1 MTRRPDPGRLA
12 DPSRDA
18 ERGGLRDVP
27 RFSWMAASVGVG
39 GFWGLVGYTI
49 LWEGEPVQ
57 VNRSFVESAAGI
69 LLLLPVR
76 LVIWSIHL
84 AEELAGRTFDLSRS
98 YLWIGFVASVVGA
111 AIVATGFRLARGLMG
126 RATRAGPPRPRRR

>member
-1 MTRRPDPGRLA
+1 MTRRPDPGDLA
-12 DPSRDA
+12 DSSSDA
-18 ERGGLRDVP
+18 GRGLRDDVP
-27 RFSWMAASVGVG
+27 GFSWVAASAGVG

-57 VNRSFVESAAGI
+57 VNRAFVESAAGT
-69 LLLLPVR
+69 LVLLPVR

-98 YLWIGFVASVVGA
+98 YLWIGFVASIVGA
-111 AIVATGFRLARGLMG
+111 ALAVTAFLLARAIMA
-126 RATRAGPPRPRRR
+126 RATRAGPPRPGRR

>member
-1 MTRRPDPGRLA
+1 MTRRPDPGGLA
-12 DPSRDA
+12 GSSSDAGRGIRD
-18 ERGGLRDVP
+18 DVP
-27 RFSWMAASVGVG
+27 GFSWVAASAGLG

-57 VNRSFVESAAGI
+57 VNRAFVESAAGT
-69 LLLLPVR
+69 LVLLPVR

-98 YLWIGFVASVVGA
+98 YLWIGFVASIIGA
-111 AIVATGFRLARGLMG
+111 ALAVTAILLARAIMA
-126 RATRAGPPRPRRR
+126 RATRAGPPRPGRR